1 MGFFNGIL
9 GGVIGG
15 EMASAVDS
23 LIEKHGGIQGIVSQ
37 MQAQGLGST
46 VSSWVGPGANVRLSV
61 DQLHQ
66 AFGAETI
73 QGMASKLGLDPAD
86 FARRLSQVLPQAI
99 DHLTPNGV
107 VPS

>member
-1 MGFFNGIL
+1 MGLFDGIL

-15 EMASAVDS
+15 EMASAVNS

-73 QGMASKLGLDPAD
+73 KGMAAKLGLDPNDLAQK
-86 FARRLSQVLPQAI
+86 LSQALPQAI
-99 DHLTPNGV
+99 DHLTSKGV